1 MAKQEKLF
9 GDCKF
14 HIIPSIRE
22 LKYLKKALEGREEWI
37 LLSCCHIG
45 NLRENVDICHRA
57 GKKVIINH
65 KLVGGLGADRMA
77 FQLLKNMYHIDGVMG
92 TGNTKIGLISREK
105 MKSIRRIVLSDS
117 LSVEQVLR
125 SMGDMDYDGIE
136 LRPAYYAVQY
146 YNKFR
151 AICNCSFVVGGF
163 VNSEEILEKVYQAGF
178 SGTMTSCVELWNH
191 PLGGKEIL

>member
-1 MAKQEKLF
+1 M
-9 GDCKF
+9 
-14 HIIPSIRE
+14 
-22 LKYLKKALEGREEWI
+22 
-37 LLSCCHIG
+37 
-45 NLRENVDICHRA
+45 
-57 GKKVIINH
+57 
-65 KLVGGLGADRMA
+65 
-77 FQLLKNMYHIDGVMG
+77 
-92 TGNTKIGLISREK
+92 
-105 MKSIRRIVLSDS
+105 
-117 LSVEQVLR
+117 LR